1 MAVVFGLCG
10 DAGPAFAADLGP
22 LTNIAGD
29 PARGEALLR
38 DMTRVSCLICH
49 RIAGLDEKDQGEI
62 GPSLEEV
69 ALRLS
74 EAGLRQRIV
83 DPRKIN
89 PDTIMPP
96 YFSLDGLFEVG
107 ADFQDNTIYSAQE
120 VEDVVSYLL
129 TLTGGFQK

>member
-1 MAVVFGLCG
+1 
-10 DAGPAFAADLGP
+10 
-22 LTNIAGD
+22 
-29 PARGEALLR
+29 
-38 DMTRVSCLICH
+38 
-49 RIAGLDEKDQGEI
+49 LDEKDQGEI